1 MLIRPGLEFANL
13 SDIGCQREENEDSSA
28 YWEPEN
34 EDEFQQKGRLAV
46 IADGMGGY
54 EGGQQAS
61 SLAVQTVCE
70 AYKEGASAG
79 PQIALIQG
87 LYQAHTKIQEYARL
101 HPGFFGMGTTC
112 TAVSLRQRELYF
124 AHVGDSR
131 LYLVRNGSISRLTRD
146 HSYVGRLVESG
157 LIAPEQAETH
167 PQRNVLTAALGVGME
182 LTPQVPSQAITLQDN
197 DVLVLCTDGLW
208 GQVSDDELRKATSS
222 RDPREACK
230 ELIDLARARGG
241 PDNITVQ
248 VLRLGAN
255 GVGKAAAHGEE
266 HP

>member
-1 MLIRPGLEFANL
+1 MPIRPGIEFANL
-13 SDIGCQREENEDSSA
+13 TDIGCQREDNEDSSA

-34 EDEFQQKGRLAV
+34 EEQFQQKGRLAV

-61 SLAVQTVCE
+61 SLAVKTVCE
-70 AYKEGASAG
+70 AYEEAPAG
-79 PQIALIQG
+79 DPQSDLLLG
-87 LYQAHTKIQEYARL
+87 LHLAHARIQEYARQ

-112 TAVSLRQRELYF
+112 TAVSLRKQELYF

-131 LYLVRNGSISRLTRD
+131 LYLVRDGKISRLTRD

-157 LIAPEQAETH
+157 LLAPEQAETH
-167 PQRNVLTAALGVGME
+167 PQRNVLTAALGVGSE
-182 LTPQVPSQAITLQDN
+182 LTPQFPPQPILLQDQ

-208 GQVSDDELRKATSS
+208 GQVSDEELRQATSS
-222 RDPREACK
+222 RNPEEACRK
-230 ELIDLARARGG
+230 LIELARARGG

-248 VLRLGAN
+248 VMRLSAN
-255 GVGKAAAHGEE
+255 GAGKREAEAV
-266 HP
+266 